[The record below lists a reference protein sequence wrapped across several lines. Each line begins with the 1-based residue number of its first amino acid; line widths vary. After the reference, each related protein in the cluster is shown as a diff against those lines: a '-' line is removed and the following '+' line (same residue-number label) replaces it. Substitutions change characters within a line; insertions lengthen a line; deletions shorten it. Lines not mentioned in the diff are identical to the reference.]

1 MHTVSIEKT
10 DEKPL
15 GDFPIGIIC
24 YVTKLTANGFIQRRL
39 LDLGIIEG
47 TKIEVLHRSPLG
59 DPVAYQIRGTVIALR
74 KEEAKQIWVK
84 KLDLK
89 GDIQ

>member
-1 MHTVSIEKT
+1 M
-10 DEKPL
+10 
-15 GDFPIGIIC
+15 
-24 YVTKLTANGFIQRRL
+24 TKLTANGFIQRRL